1 MFKPYNFDF
10 NSDAFGGSDSLL
22 LQTSSLSPFPVLT
35 LDFADDFDTVSDL
48 SGFAGGIEISG
59 GAQPVPAIIPTS
71 QLAQALALAAGIAA
85 AEIAAAQA
93 GVDYHQGGCGCGHS
107 HAGEIDKAAVAEM
120 TTMIQS
126 ALDAGVVDL
135 DGLIGAVAEMSGV
148 SADAV
153 KDQLDTVA
161 AEYAGDAENEGP
173 VDLPANTSTTGV
185 LEVGGSVTGTRSFAP
200 TRDDAQ
206 GDEDWF
212 AVELE
217 AGVEY
222 VFFMLRAGENPHV
235 DPYLYLYDGAG
246 TLIDENDDIDNDGDG
261 EGDNRNSSI
270 YFTPAESGT
279 YYLGASGWNLSLGDY
294 EIFAERSD
302 ERPDFTLEESAFFLT
317 DQFSNRLTFDPTTT
331 ELTYDITTL
340 EEGAQNLALIA
351 MQLWSEATNIDFR
364 AAEEGEIVNIRYDD
378 DVQSSLTAFARTT
391 SRNDDGFKE
400 TTRIVIPTNW
410 ELIGFEPDYNLN
422 SYRFSTYLHEI
433 GHVLGLGHSGP
444 YNGTSSDPATGRSF
458 HLFNQDAWNY
468 SIMSY
473 RDQSEAGTGTFRE
486 TTGLLMVDYIAI
498 QSIYGANL
506 ETRTGDSTY
515 GFNTTEAGSVYDFQT
530 QYVDEGFMAPSLAI
544 YDAGG
549 IDTLDASGY
558 NTNQTINLNGGTFSS
573 IGDNT
578 RTSDF
583 QDALVNNISIDVNT
597 VIENAVTGLGADTLI
612 GNAADNVLN
621 GGGGG
626 GDTYEGGAGT
636 DTVILSGARDSY
648 TVSRETIDGVEFAV
662 LTQDGFSDRIRLDD
676 VELIKFG
683 DDAPILL
690 ASLFGVTFSEGADTV
705 EGTDGDDIYLALG
718 GDDTVSGLGGDDALY
733 GQAGSDTLNGG
744 AGDDLLVGDNAYSLA
759 VGGIGGIEGEVYRAY
774 QAVFGRD
781 PDEGGYDANVNA
793 VRLGQFT
800 TLQMLEGFTESPEFV
815 ATYGELSNAEF
826 VNLLYVN
833 VLPGNND
840 AVGRAAFTAELDAG
854 TQTRAQVVQTFA
866 NSQEFINNTA
876 PGQSAFVENV
886 AIDPVGA
893 QVYRL
898 YTGVLGRQPDAAGFE
913 LFTGALQVGALTV
926 DVVVGEFVGS
936 AEFASVYGELTNAEF
951 IELLYDN
958 VLPGNED
965 PNGRAAFTAELD
977 AGNATRAE
985 VVLDFV
991 NSFDYRSRTADDLES
1006 FLTSY
1011 NDGLASARDTLIAG
1025 TGNDMLLGGEGADTF
1040 SFTDGVI
1047 GVNTIMDFTS
1057 GVDVID
1063 LSGTGLFAN
1072 FDALLAAASQ
1082 VGADTVIQTTNQQSI
1097 VLSNV
1102 LLDTLSGEDFIFGTA
1117 TAAEKPSDAPVVSE
1131 LPGAG
1136 VEPLALEGDFETG
1149 PSVLDALATMDQVA
1163 FEVAPVG
1170 PDAEWLQSLA
1180 DLGMFDIA

>member
-1 MFKPYNFDF
+1 MFKPYTLDF
-10 NSDAFGGSDSLL
+10 TREDFTGPDSML
-22 LQTSSLSPFPVLT
+22 LQTSSSLVPYPVLS
-35 LDFADDFDTVSDL
+35 LDFLDEFEGAADL
-48 SGFAGGIEISG
+48 SGFAGGITISNV
-59 GAQPVPAIIPTS
+59 ATPIPAVIPTS
-71 QLAQALALAAGIAA
+71 QFAQALALAAGIAA
-85 AEIAAAQA
+85 AEVAAAEVGIA
-93 GVDYHQGGCGCGHS
+93 FHQSSCGCGHT
-107 HAGEIDKAAVAEM
+107 HAGEVDKGAIAEM
-120 TTMIQS
+120 AAMIQS
-126 ALDAGVVDL
+126 ALDTGVADI
-135 DGLIGAVAEMSGV
+135 DGLIDAVADMSGASV
-148 SADAV
+148 QSV
-153 KDQLDTVA
+153 KDHLDTVA
-161 AEYAGDAENEGP
+161 AEYTGDPQNEGP
-173 VDLPANTSTTGV
+173 VDLPADTTTQGV
-185 LEVGGSVTGTRSFAP
+185 IEVGGSVTGTRENGS
-200 TRDDAQ
+200 
-206 GDEDWF
+206 DEDWF

-222 VFFMLRAGENPHV
+222 IFFMLRAGENPHQ
-235 DPYLYLYDGAG
+235 DPYLYLYDSAG
-246 TLIDENDDIDNDGDG
+246 TQLEENDDIDNDGDG
-261 EGDNRNSSI
+261 QGDNRNSSI

-279 YYLGASGWNLSLGDY
+279 YYLGASGYATFGGDY
-294 EIFAERSD
+294 EIFAEVSTD
-302 ERPDFTLEESAFFLT
+302 RPDFTLEESAFFLT
-317 DQFSNRLTFDPTTT
+317 DQFSNRLTFDPNVE

-351 MQLWSEATNIDFR
+351 MQLWSEATNITFR
-364 AAEEGEIVNIRYDD
+364 AAEEGETVNIFYND
-378 DVQSSLTAFARTT
+378 DVQPNLTAFARTT
-391 SRNDDGFKE
+391 GTEGGFK
-400 TTRIVIPTNW
+400 TTAEIVIPTNW

-444 YNGTSSDPATGRSF
+444 YNGTSSDAATGRSF

-486 TTGLLMVDYIAI
+486 TTGLLLVDYIAI
-498 QSIYGANL
+498 QSIYGANT

-530 QYVDEGFMAPSLAI
+530 QYVDEGFMAPSLTI

-578 RTSDF
+578 RSGDIT
-583 QDALVNNISIDVNT
+583 DALVNNISIDVTT
-597 VIENAVTGLGADTLI
+597 VIENATTGLGADTLI
-612 GNAADNVLN
+612 GNDADNVLN

-626 GDTYEGGAGT
+626 GDTYQGGGGT
-636 DTVILSGARDSY
+636 DTVVLSGARDSY
-648 TVSRETIDGVEFAV
+648 TITQETIDGVDYAV
-662 LTQDGFSDRIRLDD
+662 LTQGGFSDRVRLDD
-676 VELIKFG
+676 IELIKFG
-683 DDAPILL
+683 DDAPIAL
-690 ASLFGVTFSEGADTV
+690 ASLFGPSFTEGADTV
-705 EGTDGDDIYLALG
+705 EGTAADDTLLALG
-718 GDDTVSGLGGDDALY
+718 GDDTVLGLGGNDALY

-744 AGDDLLVGDNAYSLA
+744 TGDDLLVGDNAYSLA

-793 VRLGQFT
+793 IRLNQFT
-800 TLQMLEGFTESPEFV
+800 SLQMLEGFTESPEFV

-840 AVGRAAFTAELDAG
+840 QVGRAAFTAELDAG
-854 TQTRAQVVQTFA
+854 NQTRAQVVQTFA

-876 PGQSAFVENV
+876 AGTSAFVENV
-886 AIDPVGA
+886 AIDPIGA

-913 LFTGALQVGALTV
+913 LFTGALQIGALTV
-926 DVVVGEFVGS
+926 QGVVNDFVGS
-936 AEFASVYGELTNAEF
+936 AEFADVYGELTNAEF

-991 NSFDYRSRTADDLES
+991 NSFDYRSRTTEGVES
-1006 FLTSY
+1006 FLNNY
-1011 NDGLASARDTLIAG
+1011 NVGLETARDTLVAG
-1025 TGNDMLLGGEGADTF
+1025 SGNDMLLGGEGVDTF
-1040 SFTDGVI
+1040 LFSDGIV

-1063 LSGTGLFAN
+1063 LSGVSQFAN

-1082 VGADTVIQTTNQQSI
+1082 VGADTVIATTNQQSI

-1102 LLDTLSGEDFIFGTA
+1102 QLSDLTADDFVFA
-1117 TAAEKPSDAPVVSE
+1117 SVSSAEKPADDTVVSE
-1131 LPGAG
+1131 LPSIAP
-1136 VEPLALEGDFETG
+1136 VALNEDFANDDAVLAALE
-1149 PSVLDALATMDQVA
+1149 TMDQQV
-1163 FEVAPVG
+1163 FEVAAVG
-1170 PDAEWLQSLA
+1170 PDVEWLQSLS
-1180 DLGMFDIA
+1180 DMGLFEIV